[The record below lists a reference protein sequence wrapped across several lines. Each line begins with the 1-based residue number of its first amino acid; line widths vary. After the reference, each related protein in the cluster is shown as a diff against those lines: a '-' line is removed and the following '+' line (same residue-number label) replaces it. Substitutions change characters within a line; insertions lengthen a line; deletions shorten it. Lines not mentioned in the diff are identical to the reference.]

1 MTLMA
6 WQDWVG
12 NLCYALLA
20 ASYLVTNM
28 YWLRA
33 LAIVALGLEGVYF
46 YFSADSQLWV
56 GIGWAVVFVS
66 INIVQLAILTR
77 NRLRVRLSDEEQAL
91 YGARFSRLDPVAFNS
106 LARSGHWQDLA
117 PESVLAREGHP
128 VDCLYLLVRGA
139 ARVES
144 AGRTVATLRPGSF
157 AGEMSFL
164 SGDPATATVTALD
177 ACRVFAVPQERLR
190 VLLQENEEIKLVLQE
205 LLGHD
210 LVQKLRAARG
220 LPATGLARP
229 A

>member
-1 MTLMA
+1 MALMA

-12 NLCYALLA
+12 NFCYALLA

-46 YFSADSQLWV
+46 YFSADAQLWV

-66 INIVQLAILTR
+66 INLVQLAIMTR
-77 NRLRVRLSDEEQAL
+77 NRLRVRLSDEEQSL
-91 YGARFSRLDPVAFNS
+91 YRAHFSRLDPVAFDS
-106 LARSGHWQDLA
+106 LARSGSWQDLA
-117 PESVLAREGHP
+117 PGSVLAREGSP
-128 VDCLYLLVRGA
+128 VECLYLLVRGA
-139 ARVES
+139 ALVES
-144 AGRTVATLRPGSF
+144 AGRTVAMLQPGSF

-164 SGDPATATVTALD
+164 SGDPATATVTAMG
-177 ACRVFAVPQERLR
+177 ACRVFSVPQERLR
-190 VLLQENEEIKLVLQE
+190 ALLKEHEEISRVLQE

-220 LPATGLARP
+220 LPATTVARH